1 MSIDFKL
8 SGFDEFEK
16 TLVDMIEVKY
26 PEEVKKILYELAEEL
41 REKAKE
47 KTPVGTRKYF
57 YSGGRK
63 RKIRKSSRLRNSWK
77 VGRVRQKNGEFFIEM
92 YNNAPHAHLIEDG
105 HRIVGKDGSDHGWYH
120 GKHMLLVSTK
130 QLEERLEPRLQAWL
144 NEMLEELS
152 L

>member
-1 MSIDFKL
+1 MCGEKGENGMSVKFDL
-8 SGFDEFEK
+8 TGFDEFEK

-26 PEEVKKILYELAEEL
+26 PEEVKKILYELADEL
-41 REKAKE
+41 KAETVKR
-47 KTPVGTRKYF
+47 TPVGTEKKAKT
-57 YSGGRK
+57 K
-63 RKIRKSSRLRNSWK
+63 RLANKWK
-77 VGRVRQKNGEFFIEM
+77 VGRVRKHKGEFYIEV

-105 HRIVGKDGSDHGWYH
+105 HRIVGKDGSDHGWWE
-120 GKHMLLVSTK
+120 GKHMLLISTK

>member
-1 MSIDFKL
+1 MVDFKL

-16 TLVDMIEVKY
+16 TLVNMIEVKY
-26 PEEVKKILYELAEEL
+26 PEEVKKILYELADDL
-41 REKAKE
+41 KAEAVKR
-47 KTPVGTRKYF
+47 TPVGTEKKAK
-57 YSGGRK
+57 SK
-63 RKIRKSSRLRNSWK
+63 RLANRWR
-77 VGRVRQKNGEFFIEM
+77 VGRVRKEKGDFYIEV

-105 HRIVGKDGSDHGWYH
+105 HRIVGKDGSDHGWWE
-120 GKHMLLVSTK
+120 GRHMLLISTK